1 MAEKLLLKEYSN
13 NYDGNN
19 TPRETPTQAAARGA
33 VFLTIFGIIGCAHI
47 APVQTLTEEGSEIK
61 LSLDAS
67 YCFRKASN
75 EPPTKASE
83 AFNNCLMRF
92 GSELPRKSRMQLVL
106 IDQYYPYYQICIRK
120 QNVIRVDNGRVTVL
134 EFPQVKC

>member
-1 MAEKLLLKEYSN
+1 MAEKLLLRGYSN
-13 NYDGNN
+13 NYDRNN

-47 APVQTLTEEGSEIK
+47 APVQTLTEDGSEIK

-67 YCFRKASN
+67 NCFSRASN
-75 EPPTKASE
+75 EPPTRAGE
-83 AFNNCLMRF
+83 AFKNCLISF
-92 GSELPRKSRMQLVL
+92 ESELPRKSRMQLVL
-106 IDQYYPYYQICIRK
+106 IYQYYAYYQVCIRK